1 MMANW
6 DGSEESYQRP
16 PQSPSP
22 KLVEVDSTS
31 DAEEQVTQQT
41 DKRCLDLDEPLS
53 DVDDADDYM
62 YQHKSSDYEA
72 AQNTLDLQAVAQ
84 AISGEVT
91 VPCSETEVALQ
102 ATTIVRDFI
111 ATCQREEQSDFSLS
125 PPPFDLDYM

>member
-6 DGSEESYQRP
+6 DGSSGSEESYQRP

-53 DVDDADDYM
+53 DADDYI